1 MANPL
6 SLDGRTVLVTGASS
20 GIGRATSIQLS
31 RLGANIVL
39 SGRNQDRLEQTA
51 SAIETDTF
59 LAPCDLA
66 ECENVPKWMKSV
78 TSECGPLHGL
88 VHSAGV
94 QATKPLQMLK
104 PADVSRILEINVS
117 AALQLCRGFRQRGVA
132 EGSAGIVLIS
142 SVMGL
147 AGAPAVAAYSASK
160 GAICALSRSL
170 AIELA
175 AQQIRVNC
183 VAPGHVHTEM
193 AETVEA
199 SMTEE
204 QFAAIEAMHPLG
216 IGEPVDVAN
225 AIAFLLAETGRWIT
239 GTTLVVDGGYLAH

>member
-1 MANPL
+1 
-6 SLDGRTVLVTGASS
+6 
-20 GIGRATSIQLS
+20 
-31 RLGANIVL
+31 LGANIVL
-39 SGRNQDRLEQTA
+39 SGRNRDRLEQTA
-51 SAIETDTF
+51 AAIETNTY
-59 LAPCDLA
+59 LAPCDLT
-66 ECENVPKWMKSV
+66 ECEDIPKWMKSI
-78 TSECGPLHGL
+78 SAECGPFHGL

-94 QATKPLQMLK
+94 QVTKPLQLLK
-104 PADVSRILEINVS
+104 PADVSRVLEVNV
-117 AALQLCRGFRQRGVA
+117 AAAVQLCRGFRQRGVA
-132 EGSAGIVLIS
+132 ETPAGVVLIS

-160 GAICALSRSL
+160 GAICALVRSL

-175 AQQIRVNC
+175 QQQIRVNS

-193 AETVEA
+193 ADAVEA

-204 QFAAIEAMHPLG
+204 QFAAIESMHPLG